1 MLTFLKKQW
10 PLLLTCLLL
19 PGGLPGMERPLQIL
33 VFGDSLTAGYGLED
47 PPRQAYPA
55 LLQEKIDTAGY
66 AAEIIPAGLSG
77 ESTAG
82 GLTRINWVLRQPQGW
97 PADVPF
103 QIDILVLALG
113 GNDGL
118 RNVALE
124 DTEANLLGIIA
135 RARARYPE
143 LRVLLAGVEMPV
155 NWGEC
160 YREAFNAVY
169 ARVAEQ
175 ADAVLL
181 PSLLKGIGDDP
192 GLMQP
197 DRIHPTV
204 EGHQK
209 MAALVWAKLEPM
221 LANLSK

>member
-1 MLTFLKKQW
+1 
-10 PLLLTCLLL
+10 
-19 PGGLPGMERPLQIL
+19 MERPLQIL